1 MERRPGAR
9 MICLLVR
16 RLLELVPTVLV
27 IVVASFALVRLAPGS
42 PFSSEKEIPA
52 EIRQKLEAKYGF
64 DKPLPEQFVRYL
76 GNLLKGDLGLS
87 TKYPQRTVNEIIAN
101 GFPVSLTLAAVALLW
116 SLLVGITAGIIG
128 AIRQNTV
135 WDYTA
140 MTAAL
145 VGISVPSFVLGPLLV
160 LVVSLRLH
168 MLPPAGW
175 GDWQYVILPGIT
187 LGTIYA
193 GSIARLMRGG
203 MLDVVRSDFIRTA
216 RAKGVA
222 EWTIIWRHMLPTA
235 ILPVVSYLG
244 PAIASMLTGSVV
256 VEKIFNVP
264 GIGPYFVDAAFNR
277 DYFLVMG
284 IVLLYAFF
292 LLLLNLVV
300 DVLYG
305 FLDPRVDVS

>member
-1 MERRPGAR
+1 
-9 MICLLVR
+9 MIRILLQ
-16 RLLELVPTVLV
+16 RLLELIPTALL
-27 IVVASFALVRLAPGS
+27 IVAASFALVRLAPGS
-42 PFSSEKEIPA
+42 PFSSEKEIPP
-52 EIRQKLEAKYGF
+52 EVRQKLEAKYGF
-64 DKPLPEQFVRYL
+64 DKPLPEQFIRYL
-76 GNLLKGDLGLS
+76 GNLLWGDLGLS

-101 GFPVSLTLAAVALLW
+101 GFPVTLSLAAIALLW

-135 WDYTA
+135 WDHVA

-160 LVVSLRLH
+160 LTVSLRLH
-168 MLPPAGW
+168 LLPPAGW
-175 GDWQYVILPGIT
+175 GDWQHVVLPGLT

-193 GSIARLMRGG
+193 ASIARLTRGG
-203 MLDVVRSDFIRTA
+203 MLEVVRSDFIRTA
-216 RAKGVA
+216 RAKGLSESLIV
-222 EWTIIWRHMLPTA
+222 WRHMLRGGL
-235 ILPVVSYLG
+235 LPVVSYLG
-244 PAIASMLTGSVV
+244 PAVASMLTGSVV

-292 LLLLNLVV
+292 LLLMNLIV
-300 DVLYG
+300 DVVYG

>member
-1 MERRPGAR
+1 
-9 MICLLVR
+9 MIRILLK
-16 RLLELVPTVLV
+16 RLLELIPTALV
-27 IVVASFALVRLAPGS
+27 IVAASFALVRLAPGS
-42 PFSSEKEIPA
+42 PFSSEKEIPP
-52 EIRQKLEAKYGF
+52 EVRQKLEAKYGF
-64 DKPLPEQFVRYL
+64 DKPLPEQFIRYL
-76 GNLLKGDLGLS
+76 GNLLRGDLGLS

-101 GFPVSLTLAAVALLW
+101 GFPVTLSLAAIALLW

-135 WDYTA
+135 WDHIA

-160 LVVSLRLH
+160 LTVSLRLH
-168 MLPPAGW
+168 LLPPAGW
-175 GDWQYVILPGIT
+175 GDWQHVVLPGLT

-193 GSIARLMRGG
+193 ASIARLTRGG
-203 MLDVVRSDFIRTA
+203 MLEVVRSDFIRTA
-216 RAKGVA
+216 RAKGLSESLIV
-222 EWTIIWRHMLPTA
+222 WRHMLRGGL
-235 ILPVVSYLG
+235 LPVVSYLG
-244 PAIASMLTGSVV
+244 PAVASMLTGSVV

-292 LLLLNLVV
+292 LLLMNLVV
-300 DVLYG
+300 DVVYG

>member
-1 MERRPGAR
+1 
-9 MICLLVR
+9 MIRILLQ
-16 RLLELVPTVLV
+16 RLLELIPTALV
-27 IVVASFALVRLAPGS
+27 IVAASFALVRLAPGS
-42 PFSSEKEIPA
+42 PFSSEREIPS
-52 EIRQKLEAKYGF
+52 EVRQKLEAKYGF
-64 DKPLPEQFVRYL
+64 DKPLPEQFIRYL
-76 GNLLKGDLGLS
+76 GNLLRGDLGLS

-101 GFPVSLTLAAVALLW
+101 GFPVTLSLAAIALLW

-135 WDYTA
+135 WDHVA

-160 LVVSLRLH
+160 LTVSLRLH
-168 MLPPAGW
+168 LLPPAGW
-175 GDWQYVILPGIT
+175 GDWQHVVLPGLT

-193 GSIARLMRGG
+193 ASIARLTRGG
-203 MLDVVRSDFIRTA
+203 MLEVVRSDFIRTA
-216 RAKGVA
+216 RAKGLSESLIV
-222 EWTIIWRHMLPTA
+222 WRHMLRGGL
-235 ILPVVSYLG
+235 LPVVSYLG
-244 PAIASMLTGSVV
+244 PAVASMLTGSVV

-292 LLLLNLVV
+292 LLLMNLVV
-300 DVLYG
+300 DVVYG
-305 FLDPRVDVS
+305 FLDPRVDAS

>member
-1 MERRPGAR
+1 
-9 MICLLVR
+9 MIRILLQ
-16 RLLELVPTVLV
+16 RLLELIPTALV
-27 IVVASFALVRLAPGS
+27 IVAASFALVRLAPGS
-42 PFSSEKEIPA
+42 PFSSEKEIPP
-52 EIRQKLEAKYGF
+52 EVRQKLEAKYGF
-64 DKPLPEQFVRYL
+64 DKPLPEQFIRYL
-76 GNLLKGDLGLS
+76 GNLLRGDLGLS

-101 GFPVSLTLAAVALLW
+101 GFPVTLSLAAIALLW

-135 WDYTA
+135 WDHVA

-160 LVVSLRLH
+160 LTVSLRLH
-168 MLPPAGW
+168 LLPPAGW
-175 GDWQYVILPGIT
+175 GDWQHVVLPGLT

-193 GSIARLMRGG
+193 ASIARLTRGG
-203 MLDVVRSDFIRTA
+203 MLEVVRSDFIRTA
-216 RAKGVA
+216 RAKGLSESLIV
-222 EWTIIWRHMLPTA
+222 WRHMLRGGL
-235 ILPVVSYLG
+235 LPVVSYLG
-244 PAIASMLTGSVV
+244 PAVASMLTGSVV

-292 LLLLNLVV
+292 LLLMNLLV
-300 DVLYG
+300 DVVYV

>member
-1 MERRPGAR
+1 
-9 MICLLVR
+9 MIRILLQ
-16 RLLELVPTVLV
+16 RLLELIPTALV
-27 IVVASFALVRLAPGS
+27 IVAASFALVRLAPGS
-42 PFSSEKEIPA
+42 PFSSEKEIPP
-52 EIRQKLEAKYGF
+52 EVRQKLEAKYGF
-64 DKPLPEQFVRYL
+64 DKPLPEQFIRYL
-76 GNLLKGDLGLS
+76 GNLLRGDLGLS

-101 GFPVSLTLAAVALLW
+101 GFPVTLSLAAIALLW

-135 WDYTA
+135 WDHVA

-160 LVVSLRLH
+160 LTVSLRLH
-168 MLPPAGW
+168 LLPPAGW
-175 GDWQYVILPGIT
+175 GDWQHVVLPGLT

-193 GSIARLMRGG
+193 ASIARLTRGG
-203 MLDVVRSDFIRTA
+203 MLEVVRSDFIRTA
-216 RAKGVA
+216 RAKGLSESLIV
-222 EWTIIWRHMLPTA
+222 WRHMLRGGL
-235 ILPVVSYLG
+235 LPVVSYLG
-244 PAIASMLTGSVV
+244 PAVASMLTGSVV

-292 LLLLNLVV
+292 LLLMNLVV
-300 DVLYG
+300 DVVYG

>member
-1 MERRPGAR
+1 
-9 MICLLVR
+9 MIRLLFR

-64 DKPLPEQFVRYL
+64 DKPLPEQFIRYL

-116 SLLVGITAGIIG
+116 SLIVGITAGIIG
-128 AIRQNTV
+128 AIRQNTA
-135 WDYTA
+135 WDYAA

-145 VGISVPSFVLGPLLV
+145 VGISVPSFVLGPLLI
-160 LVVSLRLH
+160 LVISLRFQL
-168 MLPPAGW
+168 LPPAGW
-175 GDWQYVILPGIT
+175 GDWQHVILPGLT

-216 RAKGVA
+216 RAKGVT
-222 EWTIIWRHMLPTA
+222 EWAIIWRHMFPTA

-292 LLLLNLVV
+292 LLLLNFVV
-300 DVLYG
+300 DIVYG
-305 FLDPRVDVS
+305 FLDPRVDIS

>member
-1 MERRPGAR
+1 
-9 MICLLVR
+9 MIRILLQ
-16 RLLELVPTVLV
+16 RLLELIPTALL
-27 IVVASFALVRLAPGS
+27 IVAASFALVRLAPGS
-42 PFSSEKEIPA
+42 PFSSEKEIPP
-52 EIRQKLEAKYGF
+52 EVRQKLEAKYGF
-64 DKPLPEQFVRYL
+64 DKPLPEQFIRYL
-76 GNLLKGDLGLS
+76 GNLLRGDLGLS

-101 GFPVSLTLAAVALLW
+101 GFPVTLSLAAIALLW

-135 WDYTA
+135 WDHVA

-160 LVVSLRLH
+160 LTVSLRLH
-168 MLPPAGW
+168 LLPPAGW
-175 GDWQYVILPGIT
+175 GDWQHVVLPGLT

-193 GSIARLMRGG
+193 ASIARLTRGG
-203 MLDVVRSDFIRTA
+203 MLEVVRSDFIRTA
-216 RAKGVA
+216 RAKGLSESLIV
-222 EWTIIWRHMLPTA
+222 WRHMLRGGL
-235 ILPVVSYLG
+235 LPVVSYLG
-244 PAIASMLTGSVV
+244 PAVASMLTGSVV

-292 LLLLNLVV
+292 LLLMNLIV
-300 DVLYG
+300 DVVYG

>member
-1 MERRPGAR
+1 
-9 MICLLVR
+9 MIRILLK
-16 RLLELVPTVLV
+16 RLLELIPTALV
-27 IVVASFALVRLAPGS
+27 IVAASFALVRLAPGS
-42 PFSSEKEIPA
+42 PFSSEKEIPP
-52 EIRQKLEAKYGF
+52 EVRQKLEAKYGF
-64 DKPLPEQFVRYL
+64 DKPLPEQFIRYL
-76 GNLLKGDLGLS
+76 GNLLRGDLGLS

-101 GFPVSLTLAAVALLW
+101 GIPVTLSLAAIALLW

-135 WDYTA
+135 WDHVA

-160 LVVSLRLH
+160 LTVSLRLH
-168 MLPPAGW
+168 LLPPAGW
-175 GDWQYVILPGIT
+175 GDWQHVVLPGLT

-193 GSIARLMRGG
+193 ASIARLTRGG
-203 MLDVVRSDFIRTA
+203 MLEVVRSDFIRTA
-216 RAKGVA
+216 RAKGLSESLIV
-222 EWTIIWRHMLPTA
+222 WRHMLRGGL
-235 ILPVVSYLG
+235 LPVVSYLG
-244 PAIASMLTGSVV
+244 PAVASMLTGSVV

-292 LLLLNLVV
+292 LLLMNLVV
-300 DVLYG
+300 DVVYG

>member
-1 MERRPGAR
+1 
-9 MICLLVR
+9 MIRILLQ
-16 RLLELVPTVLV
+16 RLLELIPTALV
-27 IVVASFALVRLAPGS
+27 IVAASFALVRLAPGS
-42 PFSSEKEIPA
+42 PFSSEKEIPP
-52 EIRQKLEAKYGF
+52 EVRQKLEAKYGF
-64 DKPLPEQFVRYL
+64 DKPLPEQFIRYL
-76 GNLLKGDLGLS
+76 GNLLRGDLGLS

-101 GFPVSLTLAAVALLW
+101 GFPVTLSLAAIALLW

-135 WDYTA
+135 WDHVA

-160 LVVSLRLH
+160 LTVSLRLH
-168 MLPPAGW
+168 LLPPAGW
-175 GDWQYVILPGIT
+175 GDWQHVVLPGLT

-193 GSIARLMRGG
+193 ASIARLTRGG
-203 MLDVVRSDFIRTA
+203 MLEVVRSDFIRTA
-216 RAKGVA
+216 RAKGLSESLIV
-222 EWTIIWRHMLPTA
+222 WRHMLRGGL
-235 ILPVVSYLG
+235 LPVVSYLG
-244 PAIASMLTGSVV
+244 PAVASMLTGSVV

-292 LLLLNLVV
+292 LLLMNLLV
-300 DVLYG
+300 DVVYG

>member
-1 MERRPGAR
+1 
-9 MICLLVR
+9 MIRLLFR

-64 DKPLPEQFVRYL
+64 DKPLPEQFIRYL

-116 SLLVGITAGIIG
+116 SLIVGITAGIIG
-128 AIRQNTV
+128 AIRQNTA
-135 WDYTA
+135 WDYAA

-145 VGISVPSFVLGPLLV
+145 VGISVPSFVLGPLLI
-160 LVVSLRLH
+160 LVISLRFQL
-168 MLPPAGW
+168 LPPAGW
-175 GDWQYVILPGIT
+175 GDWQHVILPGLT

-216 RAKGVA
+216 RAKGVT
-222 EWTIIWRHMLPTA
+222 EWAIIWRHMFPTA

-292 LLLLNLVV
+292 LLLLNFAV
-300 DVLYG
+300 DIVYG
-305 FLDPRVDVS
+305 FLDPRVDIS